1 MKPTPFAVP
10 FRLPPAIRDAKA
22 ARFNDRAE
30 VRWFGFLGSFAELGE
45 SRVHLLR
52 RDEGALGGG
61 GTAALN
67 GGLIAAGFDAAAV
80 LVGLGH
86 YDSEVVVTLD
96 LSVRFL
102 RLAQGDQAD
111 EFVARVVKSTRALA
125 FVEGELRRAGH
136 AEEPPFATFTG
147 MVAPA

>member
-1 MKPTPFAVP
+1 MTAPALP
-10 FRLPPAIRDAKA
+10 FRLTASTREQKA
-22 ARFNDRAE
+22 LRFNERAE
-30 VRWFGFLGSFAELGE
+30 VRWFGFHGSFVEPGE
-45 SRVHLLR
+45 SVVRLLHR
-52 RDEGALGGG
+52 EAGALGGG

-86 YDSEVVVTLD
+86 YESEVVVTLD

-102 RLAQGDQAD
+102 RLAHADLADQFA
-111 EFVARVVKSTRALA
+111 ARVVKSTRAVA
-125 FVEGELRRAGH
+125 FVEGELRH
-136 AEEPPFATFTG
+136 AARPADPPFATLTA

>member
-1 MKPTPFAVP
+1 VV
-10 FRLPPAIRDAKA
+10 RLLHRDP
-22 ARFNDRAE
+22 
-30 VRWFGFLGSFAELGE
+30 
-45 SRVHLLR
+45 
-52 RDEGALGGG
+52 GALGGG

-86 YDSEVVVTLD
+86 YESEVVVTLD

-102 RLAQGDQAD
+102 RLAHADIADQFA
-111 EFVARVVKSTRALA
+111 ARVVKSTRAVA
-125 FVEGELRRAGH
+125 FIEGELRQAARPA
-136 AEEPPFATFTG
+136 EPPFATLTA